1 MYLFTLLLVWKPL
14 YVFLHIS
21 MAHRVLITRVHDS
34 YSRRSAKME
43 KYRGPAEKKLKGV
56 HPDEIMREALEY
68 AEFSSREREHF
79 FDKVYGDILVDCFL
93 NFLQTEP
100 HESKKREKIYDTVLA
115 MGDVKAR
122 MIQYETLAKNV
133 PHMTE
138 DNVMANRDINYEQL
152 LDNVEVM
159 INTAEYDAMRSP
171 GKTKMNA
178 ATIVDLYKWR
188 DELKKKVAKKP
199 LPKKEG

>member
-1 MYLFTLLLVWKPL
+1 
-14 YVFLHIS
+14 
-21 MAHRVLITRVHDS
+21 
-34 YSRRSAKME
+34 
-43 KYRGPAEKKLKGV
+43 
-56 HPDEIMREALEY
+56 
-68 AEFSSREREHF
+68 
-79 FDKVYGDILVDCFL
+79 
-93 NFLQTEP
+93 
-100 HESKKREKIYDTVLA
+100 
-115 MGDVKAR
+115 
-122 MIQYETLAKNV
+122 
-133 PHMTE
+133 
-138 DNVMANRDINYEQL
+138 MANRDINYEQL

>member
-1 MYLFTLLLVWKPL
+1 M
-14 YVFLHIS
+14 
-21 MAHRVLITRVHDS
+21 D
-34 YSRRSAKME
+34 

-56 HPDEIMREALEY
+56 HPDEVMREALEY
-68 AEFSSREREHF
+68 AEFSSRDREHF

-115 MGDVKAR
+115 LGDVKAR

-138 DNVMANRDINYEQL
+138 DNNNE
-152 LDNVEVM
+152 
-159 INTAEYDAMRSP
+159 SF
-171 GKTKMNA
+171 
-178 ATIVDLYKWR
+178 
-188 DELKKKVAKKP
+188 
-199 LPKKEG
+199 